1 MRKLRNLFSLVLLFC
16 LVALT
21 GGSLAGV
28 ADIVQATSEWR
39 CRCGDECYGCPYDVD
54 NDCVINIVDIMTV
67 ASRWGCQCS
76 DECYEALYDFD
87 ADCEIGLPDI
97 MAVASRWRCGCGDAC
112 YDCTIWQPSGIT
124 PWQLQFT
131 DLPVDQSYDVVMY
144 DIDLFD
150 NDASV
155 VASLHAQGRVV
166 IAYFSAGSW
175 EDWRPDADD
184 FPDSVKGANN
194 GWPGEKW
201 LDIRQLDVLGPIME
215 ARMDLAV
222 QKGFDGLEPDNV
234 DGYDNNTGFTITYDD
249 QIAYN
254 IFLAN
259 AAHQRGLSI
268 CLKNDLGQVVDLE
281 PYFDWALNEECYN
294 YSECDEL
301 LPFIDAGKAVMHVE
315 YDRPTSAFCPW
326 SNAHNFSSMKKR
338 LDLDAWMDPC
348 W

>member
-1 MRKLRNLFSLVLLFC
+1 MKKLRDLFSLVFLLC

-21 GGSLAGV
+21 GSGSVSV
-28 ADIVQATSEWR
+28 ADIAQAASEWR
-39 CRCGDECYGCPYDVD
+39 CRCGDKCYGCPYDIN
-54 NDCVINIVDIMTV
+54 NDCVIDIVDIMSV
-67 ASRWGCQCS
+67 ACRWS
-76 DECYEALYDFD
+76 
-87 ADCEIGLPDI
+87 CE
-97 MAVASRWRCGCGDAC
+97 CGDEG
-112 YDCTIWQPSGIT
+112 YDCTIWQPSGTT
-124 PWQLQFT
+124 PWQWQLT

-184 FPDSVKGANN
+184 FPDSVKGNNN

-201 LDIRQLDVLGPIME
+201 LDVRQLDVLGPIME

-222 QKGFDGLEPDNV
+222 QKGFDGVEPDNV
-234 DGYDNNTGFTITYDD
+234 DGYDNDSGF
-249 QIAYN
+249 N

-259 AAHQRGLSI
+259 AAHQRGLSV
-268 CLKNDLGQVVDLE
+268 CLKNDVGQVVDLE

-294 YSECDEL
+294 YNECDEL

-315 YDRPTSAFCPW
+315 YDESTSAFCPW
-326 SNAHNFSSMKKR
+326 SNAHDFSSMKKR
-338 LDLDAWMDPC
+338 LDLDAWMEPC